1 MREDKSRQLRPCD
14 WSREVMLCIEGP
26 PSAPHRLCAS
36 MAAVPGASGPFLT
49 PITNCSMTC
58 LDLSSTCGMGGTVL
72 EGSFPGQRG
81 MSDGRRL
88 EKSSAV
94 PKEDE
99 PQNRTQRTPKGGLV
113 FSQSHRDPKLFI
125 LLQQEI
131 AVQWARRP
139 RATAPC
145 GHVPGKAHCL
155 QAHTCPQQRKHGD
168 SLSYGTS
175 AYMP

>member
-1 MREDKSRQLRPCD
+1 MHPTDSVPAWQLFQEHL
-14 WSREVMLCIEGP
+14 S
-26 PSAPHRLCAS
+26 
-36 MAAVPGASGPFLT
+36 PFLT

-72 EGSFPGQRG
+72 GGIFPGQRG

-139 RATAPC
+139 RATVHLERSFCSCA
-145 GHVPGKAHCL
+145 HV
-155 QAHTCPQQRKHGD
+155 HTGP
-168 SLSYGTS
+168 
-175 AYMP
+175 